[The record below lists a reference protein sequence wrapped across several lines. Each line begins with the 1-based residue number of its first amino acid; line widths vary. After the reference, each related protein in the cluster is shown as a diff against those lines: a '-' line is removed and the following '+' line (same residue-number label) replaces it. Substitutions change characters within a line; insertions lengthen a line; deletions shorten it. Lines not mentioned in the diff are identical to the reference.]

1 MRDTLADTGKVDDEI
16 ERLTIETETIAIQ
29 IQRLISENASTAM
42 DQDDYNRKYDGLV
55 ERYNAAENRIND
67 LMKRKETREREAKA
81 MDAFISELSSVGEL
95 PIEYSDAVWNALI
108 DKATVYADDR
118 VVFTFKNQKE
128 IPELL

>member
-95 PIEYSDAVWNALI
+95 PIEYSDALWNALI